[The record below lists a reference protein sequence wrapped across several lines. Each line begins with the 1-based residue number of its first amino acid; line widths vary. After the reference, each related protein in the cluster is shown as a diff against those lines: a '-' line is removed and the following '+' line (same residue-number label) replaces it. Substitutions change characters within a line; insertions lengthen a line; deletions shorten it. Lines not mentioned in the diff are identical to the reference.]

1 MTTTRREPASTG
13 QRLLRVQEVMA
24 RLCCSRATVHRRIAD
39 GTLPVVR
46 IKRLVRFRPEVIDAL
61 LRVAEAGPPKLA
73 GED

>member
-1 MTTTRREPASTG
+1 MTTTSRESASTG
-13 QRLLRVQEVMA
+13 QRLLRVHEVMA

-46 IKRLVRFRPEVIDAL
+46 IKRLVRFRPEVIDAFL
-61 LRVAEAGPPKLA
+61 QVTEAGPPKLL